1 MAGSA
6 EVFGQEAFQF
16 IEELDSLDT
25 ADAVADAMK
34 RVTARFGFE
43 GLFIGGH
50 KGHPSLS
57 FNEIMLATKCPP
69 ELQATHLQV
78 LHSLAS
84 AFCIPYVQLWRRG
97 RPKGNPR

>member
-69 ELQATHLQV
+69 ELQAAY
-78 LHSLAS
+78 HS
-84 AFCIPYVQLWRRG
+84 RG
-97 RPKGNPR
+97 YIHEDPIENSRAPPNGVTMCSRFAL